1 MKKNQIVK
9 LNHQKYKSLYRY
21 GGEKVREDL
30 PTLYYIMELED
41 RSKIWGYAND
51 LSCFL
56 KPTIKDIIDYVDSI
70 NKENPNRDTTRSLA
84 LIIPKQYLKM
94 IKDSLRLR
102 VYAIY
107 NDLVE
112 LERWENYVAVIISK
126 KITSILPVV
135 DIVDAKDLAENIP
148 TIDFED
154 IDLGFES
161 ESNNTEPQ
169 KENTIRFLFT
179 GTSAPYFANKDFEL
193 SSINTSIG
201 PFDVKHCE
209 LEFWSKGSI
218 INEIGHDPLSVRGIV
233 KSCGTKY
240 EVLGVQNI
248 SQDPAYDFVAQVQ
261 GFNVRITFS
270 NFKVIS
276 TQDKDDCLLKQL
288 SHRVDYKYNFEDAE
302 RLIDHYKNCCDY
314 IDKINE
320 LSSRTDSLKYR
331 YKAPKLKLDATPY
344 CDNKLENSYWYLQ
357 KWDNVYIP
365 EPVHITIPN
374 TENTDKKEKENDIM
388 KINNKE
394 LKQIIIDEDRKT
406 VTAIMTDEQS
416 LCDHYLGLEPI
427 KHVTVAK
434 SSDEDDFD
442 PYVGVAMTLA
452 YQLFGS
458 KENFRKF
465 VRENGLIKNLKKE
478 REARE
483 AAKKEAQE
491 KAEEARKKAATRKA
505 KRAAKRA
512 EAKQAK
518 LDATLDFLADEL
530 AKRLT
535 DKPKKTKKTKTEKG
549 E

>member
-9 LNHQKYKSLYRY
+9 LNHQKYKLLYRY
-21 GGEKVREDL
+21 GGEKVQEDL

-41 RSKIWGYAND
+41 RSKICGYAND

-112 LERWENYVAVIISK
+112 LERWENYVAVVISK

-135 DIVDAKDLAENIP
+135 DIVDAKDLAEDIP

-154 IDLGFES
+154 IDLGSEFE
-161 ESNNTEPQ
+161 NNSIKVQ

-179 GTSAPYFANKDFEL
+179 GTSAPYFADKEFEI
-193 SSINTSIG
+193 SKFNISTG
-201 PFDVKHCE
+201 HFDAKTCE
-209 LEFWSKGSI
+209 LELWSKEPI
-218 INEIGHDPLSVRGIV
+218 INALSHHLLSVRGIV
-233 KSCGTKY
+233 QNCGIKY
-240 EVLGVQNI
+240 EVSEMHNI
-248 SQDPAYDFVAQVQ
+248 SQNAEYDFITNEH
-261 GFNVRITFS
+261 GFTVRIVFK
-270 NFKVIS
+270 NFKIIN
-276 TQDKDDCLLKQL
+276 TQDQDDCLLKQL
-288 SHRVDYKYNFEDAE
+288 SHRVDYRYNFEDAK

-320 LSSRTDSLKYR
+320 LSSNADSLKYR

-365 EPVHITIPN
+365 EPVHITIPS
-374 TENTDKKEKENDIM
+374 TETTDKKEKENDIM

-406 VTAIMTDEQS
+406 VTTITETPAP
-416 LCDHYLGLEPI
+416 LFGLEPL
-427 KHVTVAK
+427 KNVSVAK
-434 SSDEDDFD
+434 ASKDDEFD

-465 VRENGLIKNLKKE
+465 VRESELINDVKKNKE
-478 REARE
+478 AKLAEKE
-483 AAKKEAQE
+483 AKKKA
-491 KAEEARKKAATRKA
+491 AEEAHEKAVARK
-505 KRAAKRA
+505 
-512 EAKQAK
+512 AKQAK
-518 LDATLDFLADEL
+518 KDEETATEL
-530 AKRLT
+530 LEKLS
-535 DKPKKTKKTKTEKG
+535 KFFNKSKKTKTKKG

>member
-9 LNHQKYKSLYRY
+9 LNHQKYKLLYRY

-84 LIIPKQYLKM
+84 LIIPKQYLKT

-112 LERWENYVAVIISK
+112 LERWENYVAVVISK

-135 DIVDAKDLAENIP
+135 DIVDAKDLAEDIP

-154 IDLGFES
+154 IDLGSEFENDS
-161 ESNNTEPQ
+161 VESQ
-169 KENTIRFLFT
+169 KKNTIRFLFT
-179 GTSAPYFANKDFEL
+179 GASAPYFADKEFEI
-193 SSINTSIG
+193 SKFNISTG
-201 PFDVKHCE
+201 HFDAKTCE
-209 LEFWSKGSI
+209 LELWSKEPI
-218 INEIGHDPLSVRGIV
+218 INALSHHLLSVRGIV
-233 KSCGTKY
+233 QNCGIKY
-240 EVLGVQNI
+240 EVSEMHNI
-248 SQDPAYDFVAQVQ
+248 SQNVEYDFVTKEH
-261 GFNVRITFS
+261 GFTVRIVFK

-276 TQDKDDCLLKQL
+276 TQDQNDCLLKQL
-288 SHRVDYKYNFEDAE
+288 SHRVDYRYNFEDAK
-302 RLIDHYKNCCDY
+302 RLMDHYKNCCDY
-314 IDKINE
+314 IDKIHE
-320 LSSRTDSLKYR
+320 LSSNADSLKYT
-331 YKAPKLKLDATPY
+331 YNAPKVKLDVTPY
-344 CDNKLENSYWYLQ
+344 YDNKFENSYWYSQ
-357 KWDNVYIP
+357 KWDYTYIP
-365 EPVHITIPN
+365 ETVHITIPS
-374 TENTDKKEKENDIM
+374 TETTDKKEKENDIM

-416 LCDHYLGLEPI
+416 LYDHYLGLEPI
-427 KHVTVAK
+427 KYVTVAK
-434 SSDEDDFD
+434 ASDEDDFD

-465 VRENGLIKNLKKE
+465 VRENGLVKNLKKE

-512 EAKQAK
+512 ERDEKIAAEFLKKIAKFIDK
-518 LDATLDFLADEL
+518 
-530 AKRLT
+530 T
-535 DKPKKTKKTKTEKG
+535 DKKTKTKKG

>member
-1 MKKNQIVK
+1 
-9 LNHQKYKSLYRY
+9 
-21 GGEKVREDL
+21 
-30 PTLYYIMELED
+30 MELED

-84 LIIPKQYLKM
+84 LIIPKQYLKT

-102 VYAIY
+102 VYVIY

-112 LERWENYVAVIISK
+112 LERWENYVAVVISK

-161 ESNNTEPQ
+161 ERNSTELQ

-218 INEIGHDPLSVRGIV
+218 INEIGHDPLSVHGIV

-302 RLIDHYKNCCDY
+302 RLIDHYKTCCDY

-320 LSSRTDSLKYR
+320 LSSSANSLKHV
-331 YKAPKLKLDATPY
+331 YKAPEVKLDITPY
-344 CDNKLENSYWYLQ
+344 YDNKLENSYWYSQ
-357 KWDNVYIP
+357 KWDCIYIPKPVDAIQLYAVCFNNEGFGVSQPLTGNETAFASEEYNVYRKEMPYYNSNIY
-365 EPVHITIPN
+365 HFFY
-374 TENTDKKEKENDIM
+374 TE
-388 KINNKE
+388 
-394 LKQIIIDEDRKT
+394 L
-406 VTAIMTDEQS
+406 
-416 LCDHYLGLEPI
+416 LY
-427 KHVTVAK
+427 
-434 SSDEDDFD
+434 
-442 PYVGVAMTLA
+442 
-452 YQLFGS
+452 
-458 KENFRKF
+458 
-465 VRENGLIKNLKKE
+465 
-478 REARE
+478 
-483 AAKKEAQE
+483 
-491 KAEEARKKAATRKA
+491 
-505 KRAAKRA
+505 
-512 EAKQAK
+512 
-518 LDATLDFLADEL
+518 
-530 AKRLT
+530 
-535 DKPKKTKKTKTEKG
+535 
-549 E
+549 